1 MRRVAFTAVAVAVL
15 VPALAACSGGGAS
28 NQPSVVPAKALP
40 SPIFDD
46 LQLGMTRAETAHR
59 HRIRPS
65 LTAGG
70 RNFRVW
76 LYDGPGTSS
85 VTLTF
90 NGRDESDTL
99 RRIDVHY
106 GLENESA
113 DSFIARFEK
122 LYGAPDVRRREAVI
136 NSYGDVKH
144 RQFETIWSDGAQV
157 VFLTERVPLPGRGGE
172 PAYFLTIRKRE
183 LRANGPPTGYVPPP
197 QVDKDGNPIEEPV
210 F

>member
-1 MRRVAFTAVAVAVL
+1 
-15 VPALAACSGGGAS
+15 
-28 NQPSVVPAKALP
+28 
-40 SPIFDD
+40 
-46 LQLGMTRAETAHR
+46 MTRAETARMHG
-59 HRIRPS
+59 IRPS

-70 RNFRVW
+70 KNLRVL
-76 LYDGPGTSS
+76 LYDGPGPSTVS
-85 VTLTF
+85 LTF
-90 NGRDESDTL
+90 NGRDDSDTL

-106 GLENESA
+106 GLEKEPA
-113 DSFIARFEK
+113 DSFIGRFET

-136 NSYGDVKH
+136 NAYGDPRH
-144 RQFETIWSDGAQV
+144 RQFETIWSDATQI

-183 LRANGPPTGYVPPP
+183 LRASGPPTGYVPPP

>member
-1 MRRVAFTAVAVAVL
+1 
-15 VPALAACSGGGAS
+15 
-28 NQPSVVPAKALP
+28 
-40 SPIFDD
+40 
-46 LQLGMTRAETAHR
+46 LQLGMTRAETARR

-70 RNFRVW
+70 KNLRVW
-76 LYDGPGTSS
+76 LYDGPGDSTVS
-85 VTLTF
+85 LTF
-90 NGRDESDTL
+90 DGHDDNDTL

-106 GLENESA
+106 GLENVPA
-113 DSFIARFEK
+113 DGVIAGFEK
-122 LYGAPDVRRREAVI
+122 VYGSPDVRRREAVI
-136 NSYGDVKH
+136 NAYGDPRH
-144 RQFETIWSDGAQV
+144 RQFETIWSDASQI

-197 QVDKDGNPIEEPV
+197 QVDKDGHPIEEPV